1 MRDDILKDI
10 YLKDKV
16 ELSSMDVEL
25 GVKENLIGATK
36 GVNEFSNNIDISIKQ
51 LNEVKNSLNVDVR
64 DLSSELNV
72 LKKTIS
78 YIETQTKD
86 LGIIPND
93 MPGYKEA
100 LTAINLGQSKLKL
113 SEKYK

>member
-10 YLKDKV
+10 YKV